1 MKNKIIGTDVIDKHK
16 RTQTNSD
23 PAWAQIRRKF
33 IWGSWAVLVILL
45 GGISLLY
52 AVSLR
57 DQLTKSAWNEAQAA
71 TRMLQWRM
79 QGQIQHLDD
88 VLLHTCESFERLG
101 VSLTEKD
108 AFFKGRLQG
117 PGSPYEHLFILGP
130 QGETMLSL
138 PAKNMP
144 WTAEVL
150 LQEARRHGMGDIF
163 TLSNST
169 STETAVARV
178 LPVWDAQG
186 QFQGVVAGVLPTAS
200 WAQWVNTTAET
211 YGLDLSLTH
220 GQKSLYKYPDK
231 HDPLE
236 NTTTWREQVSL
247 KDVGLVIDMSLR
259 SAPLNAR
266 WSTAWELL
274 LLMLIATLVA
284 MTAGAMWLS
293 RILTRQVSAATQL
306 RTERES
312 AHLRARFLANMSH
325 ELRTPL
331 MGVLGAT
338 ELLEQTS
345 SPNEQQRYVQMIQN
359 SGQHLLGLLNNVLD
373 FSRLE
378 ANALPLDA
386 QPTHPL
392 QVLEDIAQ
400 TFTPQVQL
408 GQVDFYCT
416 LDLPPQLQIK
426 LDGFRLGQVVSNLL
440 GNAFKFTQQGWVRLH
455 AELQTQAEHSLL
467 KLKIT
472 DTGIGI
478 SESAQQALFKP
489 FQQADA
495 SSSRRYGGTGLGLVI
510 VKQLVELMNGQLVM
524 RSTEGLGT
532 EIEITLPVEV
542 IQHAPEPRLHPTPWH
557 LSIKDDLLRVSVC
570 THLRLLGV
578 PFCTEPLSQG
588 DFSVQVCDESTWLQ
602 EQSTTNDICKIRV
615 GSLRQAQNSMD
626 TFDSLT
632 IHEPA
637 RHATWATT
645 VERCLERSQ
654 PAPPTLSTELASAS
668 EHHIRLLVAEDNLL
682 TSEILKQ
689 FLKDANIPADFA
701 SNGAIAMDYW
711 RKNKYDLVI
720 LDCHMPVMD
729 GFEVARAIRAEEPL
743 NARQPLIAL
752 TAATFDE
759 DITSCLQSGMD
770 AVWPKPVSRQT
781 FIQNIMDLLP
791 GHKIL
796 EWDEVV
802 MAAHSPQRPSA
813 RFEAHA
819 QAPMGV

>member
-1 MKNKIIGTDVIDKHK
+1 MKNKLIKITRELTKQSVQE
-16 RTQTNSD
+16 TAD
-23 PAWAQIRRKF
+23 PAWARARRQL
-33 IWGSWAVLVILL
+33 IWGSWAVLVMLL

-57 DQLTKSAWNEAQAA
+57 DQLTKSAWNEGQAA

-88 VLLHTCESFERLG
+88 ILLHTCESFERLG
-101 VSLTEKD
+101 ASLTEKD
-108 AFFKGRLQG
+108 ALFKGRQQG

-130 QGETMLSL
+130 QGESMLSL

-144 WTAEVL
+144 WTADAL
-150 LQEARRHGMGDIF
+150 LKEARQHGMGEIF
-163 TLSNST
+163 TLSSPAST
-169 STETAVARV
+169 ALARV
-178 LPVWDAQG
+178 LPVWDPQG
-186 QFQGVVAGVLPTAS
+186 QFQGVVAGVLPTQS
-200 WAQWVNTTAET
+200 WTQWVDTTAET
-211 YGLDLSLTH
+211 YGLDLSLSH
-220 GQKSLYKYPDK
+220 GQTVLYNYPEK
-231 HDPLE
+231 QDPLK
-236 NTTTWREQVSL
+236 NATAWRDQVSL
-247 KDVGLVIDMSLR
+247 TDVGLVIDMGLR
-259 SAPLNAR
+259 AAPLNAR
-266 WSTAWELL
+266 WSTSWELL

-284 MTAGAMWLS
+284 MTAGAIWLS

-345 SPNEQQRYVQMIQN
+345 SPHEQQRYVEMIQN

-378 ANALPLDA
+378 ANALPLDTR
-386 QPTHPL
+386 PTSPL
-392 QVLEDIAQ
+392 QELEEIAQ
-400 TFTPQVQL
+400 TFAPQVQL

-416 LDLPPQLQIK
+416 LNLPPQLQIK

-455 AELQTQAEHSLL
+455 AEIQTHGEQTLLQL
-467 KLKIT
+467 KVT

-478 SESAQQALFKP
+478 SESAQQTLFQP

-510 VKQLVELMNGQLVM
+510 VKQLVDLMNGQLMM

-532 EIEITLPVEV
+532 EIEITLPIEV
-542 IQHAPEPRLHPTPWH
+542 IQHAPPPQPHPTPWH
-557 LSIKDDLLRVSVC
+557 ISIKDDLLRVSVS
-570 THLRLLGV
+570 THLRLLGI

-588 DFSVQVCDESTWLQ
+588 SFSVQVCDESTWLQ
-602 EQSTTNDICKIRV
+602 EQTTTNDICRIKV
-615 GSLRQAQNSMD
+615 GSLRHYVGSND
-626 TFDSLT
+626 TPDSLT

-637 RHATWATT
+637 THATWAKIA
-645 VERCLERSQ
+645 ERCMERSK
-654 PAPPTLSTELASAS
+654 PAPSASCAELASPK
-668 EHHIRLLVAEDNLL
+668 EHQIRVLIAEDNIL
-682 TSEILKQ
+682 TSDILRQ
-689 FLKDANIPADFA
+689 FLKDANIPADIA
-701 SNGAIAMDYW
+701 SNGAIAMEYW

-729 GFEVARAIRAEEPL
+729 GFEVARAIRAEEPH
-743 NARQPLIAL
+743 NTRQPLIAL

-770 AVWPKPVSRQT
+770 AVWSKPVSRQT
-781 FIQNIMDLLP
+781 FIQNIKDRLP
-791 GHKIL
+791 GHKNL
-796 EWDEVV
+796 TRH
-802 MAAHSPQRPSA
+802 AADHSAKPISNY
-813 RFEAHA
+813 HHT
-819 QAPMGV
+819 VLI